1 MTEEQDS
8 LAKEAL
14 IATLEREHEGSV
26 IKFDEH
32 GNPIGIEE
40 HTTKEEALTFGAVFT
55 VVGSVFFFM
64 PLGMMLMFLEDAYL
78 SEMFCIVPFFG
89 IFLLVGGA
97 LMAGGLRTLFSGITG
112 KGLTHVVTL
121 EELAERKE
129 REDAREPPAF
139 SYASREDLLGQIHQ
153 AKTAESAPSTA
164 PTEEEHQPEGGFW
177 GDIND
182 QEEHP

>member
-8 LAKEAL
+8 QAKEAL

-40 HTTKEEALTFGAVFT
+40 HTPKEEALTFGALFT
-55 VVGSVFFFM
+55 LFGSIFFFF

-78 SEMFCIVPFFG
+78 SEMFCLVPFFG
-89 IFLLVGGA
+89 IFLLIGGIT
-97 LMAGGLRTLFSGITG
+97 LAGGLKTLFSGITG
-112 KGLTHVVTL
+112 KGLTYVVTL

-129 REDAREPPAF
+129 EEREEIPTAF
-139 SYASREDLLGQIHQ
+139 SYPSRDELLSQLQPTSASEPQQ
-153 AKTAESAPSTA
+153 PTVS
-164 PTEEEHQPEGGFW
+164 TEEIGRAHV
-177 GDIND
+177 
-182 QEEHP
+182 